1 MRILVCS
8 HVLFDVIVLENIQA
22 LVENTDALLELK
34 KKKISTGKSRMTS
47 REGPDSEITHP
58 QRGQAPRQPD
68 HG

>member
-34 KKKISTGKSRMTS
+34 KKKKSTGKSRMTS